1 MLPYIS
7 WPEFGLNEHEQN
19 CNTTEKSTINYTSTE
34 NAVLS
39 LCSMKIAK
47 NHWVTFKC
55 TVIHISLHLLVPSD
69 HSYLGQ
75 FDSIFLQL
83 DYRKTNTKLQK
94 TTKTTGIRDLPRMD
108 NF

>member
-7 WPEFGLNEHEQN
+7 WPEFGLSEQEQEQN

-39 LCSMKIAK
+39 LCSMNIAK

-55 TVIHISLHLLVPSD
+55 TVIDISLQNKTYLL
-69 HSYLGQ
+69 
-75 FDSIFLQL
+75 
-83 DYRKTNTKLQK
+83 
-94 TTKTTGIRDLPRMD
+94 
-108 NF
+108 